1 MINVEKNIYF
11 QKRYKIEN
19 MELKNIANSF
29 MHGYYKADILVHVN
43 SEKPDRIIHISYVDF
58 INMPYAISD
67 IPDSLFP

>member
-1 MINVEKNIYF
+1 
-11 QKRYKIEN
+11 

-43 SEKPDRIIHISYVDF
+43 SEKPDRIMHISYVGF